1 MEHHELRRRNSF
13 LCLVIGNVLCQT
25 KNGSEVWT
33 MNLTQDELWNT
44 IDTLG
49 WDVRNDNI
57 VIEIG
62 GTVVSGIVQPEGYN
76 KKWASPLGHRKY
88 NKDAFI
94 VLKNL
99 SRNDDTKSQPLDREH
114 KPHHGTPTTATTTR
128 DTPTEEGV
136 SSDSSANTT
145 E

>member
-1 MEHHELRRRNSF
+1 
-13 LCLVIGNVLCQT
+13 
-25 KNGSEVWT
+25 
-33 MNLTQDELWNT
+33 MNLTQDDLWNT
-44 IDTLG
+44 IATLG
-49 WDVRNDNI
+49 WDVREDNI

-62 GTVVSGIVQPEGYN
+62 GTQVSGIHQGENYN
-76 KKWASPLGHRKY
+76 KKWASPYGHRKY

>member
-1 MEHHELRRRNSF
+1 
-13 LCLVIGNVLCQT
+13 
-25 KNGSEVWT
+25 

-49 WDVRNDNI
+49 WDVRHDNI

-62 GTVVSGIVQPEGYN
+62 GTVVSGIRQGEDYN
-76 KKWASPLGHRKY
+76 KKWATQYGTRKY

-99 SRNDDTKSQPLDREH
+99 SRNDDTKSQPMDREH
-114 KPHHGTPTTATTTR
+114 VPHHLKDAQ
-128 DTPTEEGV
+128 TESTV
-136 SSDSSANTT
+136 
-145 E
+145 

>member
-1 MEHHELRRRNSF
+1 
-13 LCLVIGNVLCQT
+13 
-25 KNGSEVWT
+25 

-44 IDTLG
+44 IATLG
-49 WDVRNDNI
+49 WNVRDDNI

-99 SRNDDTKSQPLDREH
+99 SRNDDTKSQPMDREH
-114 KPHHGTPTTATTTR
+114 KPQHPFTPVEPQ
-128 DTPTEEGV
+128 DIVVNMDGGVGGSWEVMEEDDK
-136 SSDSSANTT
+136 S
-145 E
+145 

>member
-1 MEHHELRRRNSF
+1 
-13 LCLVIGNVLCQT
+13 
-25 KNGSEVWT
+25 
-33 MNLTQDELWNT
+33 MNLTQDDLWNT
-44 IDTLG
+44 IATLG
-49 WDVRNDNI
+49 WNVREDNI

-99 SRNDDTKSQPLDREH
+99 SRNDDTKSQPMDRPHE
-114 KPHHGTPTTATTTR
+114 PHHSKTP
-128 DTPTEEGV
+128 DIVVNMDGGV
-136 SSDSSANTT
+136 GGSWEVKESD
-145 E
+145 

>member
-1 MEHHELRRRNSF
+1 
-13 LCLVIGNVLCQT
+13 
-25 KNGSEVWT
+25 

-62 GTVVSGIVQPEGYN
+62 GTVVSGIHQGEDYN
-76 KKWASPLGHRKY
+76 KKWATPYGTRKY

-99 SRNDDTKSQPLDREH
+99 SRNDDTKSQPMDREH
-114 KPHHGTPTTATTTR
+114 KPQHPYSPVNQQDIVVNMDGGVGGSCEVN
-128 DTPTEEGV
+128 EEDDK
-136 SSDSSANTT
+136 S
-145 E
+145 

>member
-1 MEHHELRRRNSF
+1 
-13 LCLVIGNVLCQT
+13 
-25 KNGSEVWT
+25 
-33 MNLTQDELWNT
+33 MNLTQDELWNQ
-44 IDTLG
+44 IATLG
-49 WDVRNDNI
+49 WDVRHDNI

-99 SRNDDTKSQPLDREH
+99 SRDDNTKSQPMDRPHE
-114 KPHHGTPTTATTTR
+114 PHHSKTP
-128 DTPTEEGV
+128 DIVVNMDGGVGGSWEVKEENDK
-136 SSDSSANTT
+136 S
-145 E
+145 

>member
-1 MEHHELRRRNSF
+1 
-13 LCLVIGNVLCQT
+13 
-25 KNGSEVWT
+25 
-33 MNLTQDELWNT
+33 MNLTQDDLWKT

-62 GTVVSGIVQPEGYN
+62 GTVVSGIHQGEEFN
-76 KKWASPLGHRKY
+76 KKWATPYGVRKY

-99 SRNDDTKSQPLDREH
+99 SRNDDTKSQPMDSDHL
-114 KPHHGTPTTATTTR
+114 PHHLKDDEPKPT
-128 DTPTEEGV
+128 V
-136 SSDSSANTT
+136 
-145 E
+145 

>member
-1 MEHHELRRRNSF
+1 
-13 LCLVIGNVLCQT
+13 
-25 KNGSEVWT
+25 
-33 MNLTQDELWNT
+33 MNLTQDELWNQ
-44 IDTLG
+44 IATLG
-49 WDVRNDNI
+49 WDVRHDNI

-99 SRNDDTKSQPLDREH
+99 SRDDNTKSQPMDREH
-114 KPHHGTPTTATTTR
+114 KPHHLREPAEPQDIVVNMDGGVGGSWEVK
-128 DTPTEEGV
+128 EEDV
-136 SSDSSANTT
+136 KS
-145 E
+145 

>member
-1 MEHHELRRRNSF
+1 
-13 LCLVIGNVLCQT
+13 
-25 KNGSEVWT
+25 
-33 MNLTQDELWNT
+33 MNLTQDELWNQ
-44 IDTLG
+44 IATLG
-49 WDVRNDNI
+49 WDVRHDNI

-99 SRNDDTKSQPLDREH
+99 SRDDNTKSQPMDRPHE
-114 KPHHGTPTTATTTR
+114 PHHSKTP
-128 DTPTEEGV
+128 DIVVNMDGGVGGSWEVKEEDDK
-136 SSDSSANTT
+136 S
-145 E
+145 